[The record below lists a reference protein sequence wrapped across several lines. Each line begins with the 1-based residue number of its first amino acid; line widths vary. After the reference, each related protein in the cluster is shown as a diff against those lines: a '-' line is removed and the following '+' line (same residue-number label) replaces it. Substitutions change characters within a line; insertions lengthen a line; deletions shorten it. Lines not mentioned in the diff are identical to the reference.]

1 MNVQSSRHDFD
12 QVEDPRNQLLDT
24 LEKFMLSTAEQPG
37 AKPAVEA
44 LLRSL
49 LVRLSDGPLPGDAFC
64 LTHEAPV
71 DQADEFR
78 AKDDFDAVD
87 LANLLVLFM
96 SIRRDVRSGNTL
108 VQLQQWRARIR
119 KILQAEQGG
128 RR

>member
-1 MNVQSSRHDFD
+1 MNIQSSRHDFD
-12 QVEDPRNQLLDT
+12 QVEDPRNRLLDT
-24 LEKFMLSTAEQPG
+24 LETLALTTAEQPG

-49 LVRLSDGPLPGDAFC
+49 LVRLSDQPLPGDAVC
-64 LTHEAPV
+64 LTQEAPV
-71 DQADEFR
+71 DQADEFK
-78 AKDDFDAVD
+78 AHDDFDAVD

-119 KILQAEQGG
+119 KILQAKQGG
-128 RR
+128 LK